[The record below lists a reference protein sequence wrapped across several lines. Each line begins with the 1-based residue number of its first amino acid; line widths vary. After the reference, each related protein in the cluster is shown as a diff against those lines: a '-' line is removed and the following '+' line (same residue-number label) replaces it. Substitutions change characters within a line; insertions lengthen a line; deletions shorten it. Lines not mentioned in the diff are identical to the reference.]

1 MWLADRGCDTICL
14 YTMVVMQVQQALG
27 CNIALEGPACQPAA
41 GLPDGRACAACSAG
55 GQAEVP
61 WAGGGKPR
69 FVCDANLEGL
79 ARQLR
84 MCGLDVTC
92 VPRPDARMQRFAVHR
107 CTAARPASAPPPHK
121 LYPPPKRKAILFVI
135 GGWDDAE

>member
-1 MWLADRGCDTICL
+1 M
-14 YTMVVMQVQQALG
+14 
-27 CNIALEGPACQPAA
+27 
-41 GLPDGRACAACSAG
+41 
-55 GQAEVP
+55 P

-107 CTAARPASAPPPHK
+107 CTAVRPVSASPEHKVYSPPDQK
-121 LYPPPKRKAILFVI
+121 VI
-135 GGWDDAE
+135 SYLCVCHWRLG